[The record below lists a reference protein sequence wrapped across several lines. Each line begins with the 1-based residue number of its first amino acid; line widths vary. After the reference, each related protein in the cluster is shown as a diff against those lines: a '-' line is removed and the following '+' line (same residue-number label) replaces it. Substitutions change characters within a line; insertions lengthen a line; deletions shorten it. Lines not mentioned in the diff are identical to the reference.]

1 MNAAEIQTAL
11 DNVFDQALLYHG
23 YTDYMRDYELVVHAV
38 SDQRTGIPPAYL
50 RYLFRNCVEA
60 DIRSALS
67 ARTWRASLDDRLI
80 DHQMRREQGF
90 VWGVRWQELYP
101 GGKVI
106 EGSERAREYA
116 KTIGIDFHEIRIK
129 ANAHVIT
136 LVVANLE
143 VSQLDLGYT
152 PFVLRAE

>member
-60 DIRSALS
+60 DIGQP
-67 ARTWRASLDDRLI
+67 SL
-80 DHQMRREQGF
+80 
-90 VWGVRWQELYP
+90 P
-101 GGKVI
+101 
-106 EGSERAREYA
+106 ERGERPWTTA
-116 KTIGIDFHEIRIK
+116 
-129 ANAHVIT
+129 
-136 LVVANLE
+136 
-143 VSQLDLGYT
+143 
-152 PFVLRAE
+152 